1 MNLIDGNTLLVVIGA
16 VMLVMTVVGV
26 GAAYFI
32 AIRPQMKLNRRMLM
46 IGALEGVGVVSN
58 VGETR
63 RQRRIHE
70 KVQKLKDKGG
80 KKSWIDQIRLSMV
93 RAGYQVSL
101 QHYFAASAGLGIFS
115 AFLYLIA
122 GMPTIGVIPVALIG
136 AIGLPK
142 LILKFIAAKRRKK
155 FTSHFA
161 DAVDVV
167 VRGIR
172 SGLPV
177 SECMNIIAREFEDPL
192 GEEFRMIIEGERLGL
207 TIEEILRRGLE
218 RMPTSEFKFFA
229 IVLQIQRQTGGNLA
243 DTLGNLSDVLRARK
257 SMRDKVQAL
266 ASEAKSSAGIIGS
279 LPFFVAGML
288 SILNPDYLMLLFT
301 ETMGNYMLIGGFIW
315 MGLGVTVMTK
325 MINFEV

>member
-1 MNLIDGNTLLVVIGA
+1 MNLVDGNMLLVVIGS
-16 VMLVMTVVGV
+16 VMLVMTIGGIGLVYALAV
-26 GAAYFI
+26 
-32 AIRPQMKLNRRMLM
+32 RPQMKLKRRLSM
-46 IGALEGVGVVSN
+46 IGSLEGVGVVSN
-58 VGETR
+58 LGEGR

-70 KVQKLKDKGG
+70 KIRKLKDKGG
-80 KKSWIDQIRLSMV
+80 EKSWSDQIRLSML

-101 QHYFAASAGLGIFS
+101 THYFVGSAAMGILA

-122 GMPTIGVIPVALIG
+122 GMPMIGLLPVALTG
-136 AIGLPK
+136 AVGLPK

-218 RMPTSEFKFFA
+218 RMPTSEFKFFS

-243 DTLGNLSDVLRARK
+243 DTLGNLSGVLRARK
-257 SMRDKVQAL
+257 SMREKVQAL

-315 MGLGVTVMTK
+315 MGLGVTVMAK

>member
-1 MNLIDGNTLLVVIGA
+1 MQSIDANMLVVIGGA
-16 VMLVMTVVGV
+16 VMLFLTFG
-26 GAAYFI
+26 GIGLAYVFT
-32 AIRPQMKLNRRMLM
+32 IRPQMKLNKRMSL
-46 IGALEGVGVVSN
+46 IGALEGAGVVSN

-63 RQRRIHE
+63 RQKRIQD
-70 KVQKLKDKGG
+70 KIQKLKDKEGE
-80 KKSWIDQIRLSMV
+80 KTWTDQVRLSMLQ
-93 RAGYQVSL
+93 AGYQVSL
-101 QHYFAASAGLGIFS
+101 THYFVGCTAMGIFA
-115 AFLYLIA
+115 AFLYVIA
-122 GMPTIGVIPVALIG
+122 GMPMIGVLPVALIG

-155 FTSHFA
+155 FTRHFA

-207 TIEEILRRGLE
+207 TLEEILRRGLE

-243 DTLGNLSDVLRARK
+243 DTLGNLSGVLRARK
-257 SMRDKVQAL
+257 SMRDRVQAL

-301 ETMGNYMLIGGFIW
+301 EDLGNYMLIGGFIW
-315 MGLGVTVMTK
+315 MGIGMTVMAK

>member
-1 MNLIDGNTLLVVIGA
+1 MQTVDGNTLFLVIG
-16 VMLVMTVVGV
+16 VMLMVLTV
-26 GAAYFI
+26 GAIGATYAV
-32 AIRPQMKLNRRMLM
+32 AIRPQMKLKRRMSS
-46 IGALEGVGVVSN
+46 IGALEGARTNSN
-58 VGETR
+58 AAENR
-63 RQRRIHE
+63 RQRRIQE
-70 KVQKLKDKGG
+70 KVQKLKDRETKQ
-80 KKSWIDQIRLSMV
+80 SWADQVQLSML
-93 RAGYQVSL
+93 RAGVQVSMTR
-101 QHYFAASAGLGIFS
+101 YFVGCGVMALVSAMVYLMMGMPGLGV
-115 AFLYLIA
+115 L
-122 GMPTIGVIPVALIG
+122 PVALIG
-136 AIGLPK
+136 ALGLPK
-142 LILKFIAAKRRKK
+142 LILKFMARKRQKK
-155 FTSHFA
+155 FTMDFA

-177 SECMNIIAREFEDPL
+177 SECMNIIAREFDDPV

-207 TIEEILRRGLE
+207 TLEEILRRGLE

-243 DTLGNLSDVLRARK
+243 DTLGNLSGVLRARK
-257 SMRDKVQAL
+257 NMRDKVQAL

-301 ETMGNYMLIGGFIW
+301 EDLGNYMLIGGLMW
-315 MGLGVTVMTK
+315 MSVGITVMSK

>member
-1 MNLIDGNTLLVVIGA
+1 MNLVDGNMLLVIIGS
-16 VMLVMTVVGV
+16 VMLVMTIGGIGLVYALAV
-26 GAAYFI
+26 
-32 AIRPQMKLNRRMLM
+32 RPQMKLKQRMSM
-46 IGALEGVGVVSN
+46 IGALESAGVASN
-58 VGETR
+58 LGESR

-70 KVQKLKDKGG
+70 KIQKLKDKGG
-80 KKSWIDQIRLSMV
+80 EKSWTDQIRLSML
-93 RAGYQVSL
+93 RAGFQVSL
-101 QHYFAASAGLGIFS
+101 THYFVGSAAMGIVA

-122 GMPTIGVIPVALIG
+122 GMPAIGVLPVALTG
-136 AIGLPK
+136 AVGLPK

-218 RMPTSEFKFFA
+218 RMPTSEFKFFS

-243 DTLGNLSDVLRARK
+243 DTLGNLSSVLRARK

-315 MGLGVTVMTK
+315 MGLGVTVMAK